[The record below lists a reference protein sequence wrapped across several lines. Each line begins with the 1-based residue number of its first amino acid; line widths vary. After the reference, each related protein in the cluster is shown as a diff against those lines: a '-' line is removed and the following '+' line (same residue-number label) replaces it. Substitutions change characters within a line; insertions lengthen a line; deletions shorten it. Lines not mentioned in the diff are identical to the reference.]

1 MLKLYS
7 KIKTMYS
14 VHLCDVESYSITH
27 LVYLEVNIDYKAII
41 ELNTNL
47 QEDGSLV
54 TWDLRES
61 SMMRSFSRISVG
73 DSEIALRP
81 PTFST
86 GVLCVLSSSKL
97 RLFPDCKLPRI
108 CLKLSVVNVML
119 LCVCNTLTSSHH
131 SY

>member
-1 MLKLYS
+1 MNYCVISNGNL
-7 KIKTMYS
+7 YS
-14 VHLCDVESYSITH
+14 VHLCDVESYSITQF
-27 LVYLEVNIDYKAII
+27 VYLEVNIDYKAII

-61 SMMRSFSRISVG
+61 SMMHSFSRISVG
-73 DSEIALRP
+73 DSEIGLRP

-86 GVLCVLSSSKL
+86 GVLCVLSFSKL

-108 CLKLSVVNVML
+108 CAKLSVVNIML
-119 LCVCNTLTSSHH
+119 SYVRNTLSSSYH
-131 SY
+131 S